1 MKHFSLRHKTL
12 ALTAIAAFSL
22 HAQTHY
28 ESNFTIGAKGGATLS
43 MASFSPTVPQS
54 MLKGIILG
62 ATFRYVE
69 ERNFGVI
76 AEVNLEQRGW
86 QEDFENAPYNYS
98 RTLTYI
104 QVPLL
109 THIYF
114 GSTRF
119 HGFFNAGPEFAYMI
133 GESTSA
139 NFDVN
144 NFADLPD
151 FPKVNRSTE
160 QFAMPIKN
168 KFDYGI
174 SVGAGAEYFL
184 RRNHSISIEGR
195 FYFGLGNM
203 FGASKSDVFAA
214 SRGMS
219 LQISLG
225 YNFRLK

>member
-1 MKHFSLRHKTL
+1 MKYFSIRLIIL
-12 ALTAIAAFSL
+12 LIAAPMVAL
-22 HAQTHY
+22 MQAQTHY
-28 ESNFTIGAKGGATLS
+28 ESNFTIGAKGGVTLS
-43 MASFSPTVPQS
+43 MASFSPTVQQS
-54 MLKGIILG
+54 MLKGMILG

-86 QEDFENAPYNYS
+86 QEDFEEAPYNYS

-114 GSTRF
+114 GSTKF

-139 NFDVN
+139 NFDVHN
-144 NFADLPD
+144 YAELPD
-151 FPKVNRSTE
+151 FPMVNRSNE
-160 QFAMPIKN
+160 QLSMPIKN

-184 RRNHSISIEGR
+184 RRNHSLVLEGR

-203 FGASKSDVFAA
+203 FGASKNDVFAA

-219 LQISLG
+219 VQISLG
-225 YNFRLK
+225 YNFRVM